1 DSCFYQSFCTIKRC
15 PNNIPRSEPWR

>member
-1 DSCFYQSFCTIKRC
+1 CFYQSFYTIKRC

>member
-1 DSCFYQSFCTIKRC
+1 FYQSFCTIKRC

>member
-1 DSCFYQSFCTIKRC
+1 YQSFCTIKRC

>member
-1 DSCFYQSFCTIKRC
+1 CFYQSFCTIKRC